1 MITAKRK
8 SSQKGLLKPFD
19 SEPNIARGN
28 QLFSIG
34 EQKRRFCEAVNCER
48 SEQEGKFLF
57 ATIWFPDLGFHL
69 FSIGEQKRRF
79 CEAVNC
85 ERSEQEG
92 KFLFATIW
100 FPDLLKP
107 HGTMQGKARRA
118 VVPQHKETKRKRTI
132 HYSHFMVS

>member
-48 SEQEGKFLF
+48 SEREGKFLF
-57 ATIWFPDLGFHL
+57 ALLWLYFVV
-69 FSIGEQKRRF
+69 SISIT
-79 CEAVNC
+79 AYSIIMDVA
-85 ERSEQEG
+85 
-92 KFLFATIW
+92 LVI
-100 FPDLLKP
+100 
-107 HGTMQGKARRA
+107 
-118 VVPQHKETKRKRTI
+118 ETAE
-132 HYSHFMVS
+132 

>member
-28 QLFSIG
+28 
-34 EQKRRFCEAVNCER
+34 
-48 SEQEGKFLF
+48 
-57 ATIWFPDLGFHL
+57 HL

>member
-92 KFLFATIW
+92 SFFLRPYGFQI
-100 FPDLLKP
+100 F
-107 HGTMQGKARRA
+107 
-118 VVPQHKETKRKRTI
+118 
-132 HYSHFMVS
+132 